1 MIESLGPK
9 EEQILHAAMQ
19 VFVEKGRHG
28 ARMQEIADRAGVN
41 KAMLHYYFRS
51 KDKLY
56 ATIFRMVLQRYARQF
71 QFSID
76 ASAGIETILRSFID
90 GFIEMLSHH
99 PRLPMFIAR
108 ELSEGG
114 AIVSRVVGEMI
125 DEGIFTVPRT
135 MLHIIEER
143 RDRGEIENVDDPVQF
158 VITLLGGCV
167 YFFIAE
173 PLIGVILPM
182 EETDR
187 DVFIA
192 ARKEALF
199 RHLCFG
205 IKKRGDDS

>member
-1 MIESLGPK
+1 MIEYLGPK

-51 KDKLY
+51 KDNLY
-56 ATIFRMVLQRYARQF
+56 ATIFRMVLGRYARQF
-71 QFSID
+71 RLSID
-76 ASAGIETILRSFID
+76 TSADVETILRRFID
-90 GFIEMLSHH
+90 GFLEMLNRH
-99 PRLPMFIAR
+99 PRLPMFIVR

-114 AIVSRVVGEMI
+114 AIVGRVVGEMI
-125 DEGIFTVPRT
+125 EEGIFTVPRT

-143 RDRGEIENVDDPVQF
+143 RDRGEIENVDDAVQF
-158 VITLLGGCV
+158 VVTLLGGCV

-173 PLIGVILPM
+173 PLIGVIFPM
-182 EETDR
+182 EENDR
-187 DVFIA
+187 DAFVA

-199 RHLCFG
+199 RHLYLG

>member
-1 MIESLGPK
+1 MIELLGPK

-51 KDKLY
+51 KDNLY
-56 ATIFRMVLQRYARQF
+56 ATIFRMVLQRYAREF
-71 QFSID
+71 QLSID
-76 ASAGIETILRSFID
+76 ASAGMETILHGFID
-90 GFIEMLSHH
+90 GFIEMLNHH

-114 AIVSRVVGEMI
+114 GIVGRVVGEMI
-125 DEGIFTVPRT
+125 EEGIFTAPRT
-135 MLHIIEER
+135 LLRIIEER
-143 RDRGEIENVDDPVQF
+143 RDRGEIENVDDAIQF
-158 VITLLGGCV
+158 VITVLGGCV

-173 PLIGVILPM
+173 PLIGVIFPT

-187 DVFIA
+187 DAFIA

-199 RHLCFG
+199 RHLYYG

>member
-51 KDKLY
+51 KDNLY

-71 QFSID
+71 QLSID
-76 ASAGIETILRSFID
+76 ASAGIEAILRTFID
-90 GFIEMLSHH
+90 GFIEMLSHA

-114 AIVSRVVGEMI
+114 AIVGRVVGEMI
-125 DEGIFTVPRT
+125 EEEIFTAPRT
-135 MLHIIEER
+135 MLHIIEEQ
-143 RDRGEIENVDDPVQF
+143 RDRGEIENVDDAIQF

-173 PLIGVILPM
+173 PLIGVIFPM

-187 DVFIA
+187 DAFIA

-199 RHLCFG
+199 HHLCFG
-205 IKKRGDDS
+205 IKKRGDD